1 MSRAYVLL
9 SGGIDSTTC
18 FYIARSQFDE
28 VIGVSAFY
36 GQRHKRE
43 LEYARKLC
51 DNTGR
56 RHVVLNLSGIIP
68 KTSLLT
74 DKTREIPNISYGEI
88 DGLSPAYVPFRNG
101 LLIASV
107 ASFASGE
114 RVVMVEEGAE
124 FERGDEWA
132 IFFGAHSEDAQNWAY
147 PDCTPE
153 FIGGMANAVWVGS
166 DQTIRLHTPIQWL
179 DKEGIIKLG
188 TSLDVDWAE
197 TWSCYQGDELHC
209 GTCPTCRARREGF
222 NKAGVPD
229 PTQYADSASEVENIP
244 Y

>member
-1 MSRAYVLL
+1 MQRAYVLL

-18 FYIARSQFDE
+18 FYIALAQFDE
-28 VIGVSAFY
+28 VVGVSMFY

-51 DNTGR
+51 DSCSM
-56 RHVVLNLSGIIP
+56 RHVVINLSGIIP

-74 DKTREIPNISYGEI
+74 DETREIPNVSYAEI
-88 DGLSPAYVPFRNG
+88 EGLSPAYVPFRNG
-101 LLIASV
+101 LMISAL
-107 ASFASGE
+107 ASFAAGE
-114 RVVMVEEGAE
+114 RGQQPVHLVGD
-124 FERGDEWA
+124 DEWA
-132 IFFGAHSEDAQNWAY
+132 IFFGAHAEDAQNWAY

-153 FIGGMANAVWVGS
+153 FIGGMANAVWVGT
-166 DQTIRLHTPIQWL
+166 DRTIRLHTPIEWL

-188 TSLDVDWAE
+188 TALGVDWAE
-197 TWSCYQGDELHC
+197 TWSCYKGDDLHC
-209 GTCPTCRARREGF
+209 GTCPTCRARRDGF

-229 PTQYADSASEVENIP
+229 PTQYADDASEVENIP